1 MAKKPEQPEQQTAAL
16 DGEQLEIIERFD
28 AREQAE
34 IDGDPCYEAKLV
46 DESIPSDVVPVWA
59 HESDVRAYKG
69 RAWREVKAGEEG
81 IEMLCGAEFAK
92 GETMTFR
99 DHTLMVRDRGRHEK
113 ILAAERSRNR
123 ATRGHFLKTANAPVF
138 VNNPGDGPRQMARR

>member
-1 MAKKPEQPEQQTAAL
+1 MAKQPEQKQAVATPEA
-16 DGEQLEIIERFD
+16 EQVEVIERFD

-34 IDGDPCYEAKLV
+34 IDGDPNFEARLI
-46 DESIPSDVVPVWA
+46 DESIPGDLVPVWA

-69 RAWREVKAGEEG
+69 RGWREAKAGEEG

-99 DHTLMVRDRGRHEK
+99 DHVLLVRDRARHEK
-113 ILAAERSRNR
+113 ILAAERQRNR

-138 VNNPGDGPRQMARR
+138 VNNPGDSPRQMARR